1 MKKSFIVY
9 LRGLFLIVFISS
21 LIFSFIPS
29 QNAFAAPSMT
39 VTPITWNV
47 MGLDSNNVN
56 VGPNNFPVGI
66 RVCNNGTELLENV
79 SAAFV
84 WDTSDPY
91 INLRAGSLGSATPII
106 LPSLAI
112 GACSD
117 FYFEVNIT
125 RNSAAYDHV
134 RRYHINVTSDEITT
148 PVSTPTPR
156 EIYVEH
162 LVSQSRNA
170 TTDVQLDG
178 ISIAEGGSMTLL
190 VGETYDITLIGSTA
204 TNGYEQIETFI
215 NFPNTIFQVLDVNT
229 TYTADTSPNLS
240 SPDDKLYGNG
250 CTWENDPN
258 SPNYRACLATGKAGG
273 NITVTYQVTIIGGAG
288 TAQALSTLIYDFSGS
303 SYHYNADFGTSTR
316 IANILDPASVT
327 IAKNFNPDPTSV
339 GGISTLTFTLTN
351 PTTGTISGL
360 NFTDT
365 LPTSPGAMVVAAT
378 PSASTSN
385 CGTPTFAPS
394 AGAASLSFSN
404 GTLSPNSSCTISVN
418 VTVPVVGTYNNT
430 STNLFIGSL
439 NTGNF
444 ASDSLTVG
452 SAPAGP
458 APICGLSL
466 ASWAFPAG
474 FSITSPA
481 ASTSTVTASAKPGDG
496 VVSTSFTE
504 GTNSWGSNGGVALTA
519 TFSAANED
527 YFEFAINASGYSTV
541 YMTFDAAR
549 KNTPNSPTGLAVY
562 YGTTS
567 LTTDAT
573 AGNGAASDPGTAIY
587 AANSTA
593 VPTGTTAF
601 TSFGGGSSISFTPG
615 PGTSY
620 IRIYAFNAG
629 NTASG
634 SDIFFDNVSF
644 TGCAI
649 PNPPT
654 ITKGFSPNP
663 IAQNGTSVLTFTL
676 ANSNSVALTG
686 AAFTDSLPSG
696 LQVANPTGYTTTC
709 GFSATTPTIG
719 ATSLSFSGGT
729 IPASSSCTASV
740 NVTGSAAGTYQNV
753 SGFISSTNGG
763 TNTGTTGSAS
773 ASLTILKPPVI
784 SKLFAANPILAGG
797 TSTLT
802 FTVTNPNL
810 NDSLTGLAFTDTF
823 PVSPAAMTVASPLT
837 TSNDCG
843 GTLQD
848 NTGGTLGTGD
858 PGIRL
863 TSGTLTGGNTCT
875 VTVNV
880 TAPSTGNYA
889 NTSGNV
895 SSTNGGTGNTASN
908 TLTVNAASPS
918 ISVIKQVGT
927 SAVGP
932 WSSFLAVATGTNI
945 YYQFTVEN
953 TGDVPLN
960 AVSISD
966 PTFPSAATTCNGS
979 WTNPL
984 PVAVAA
990 NDNHIDTCVIGP
1002 VTAIS
1007 GSNSNTVTA
1016 SGTYVP
1022 TSTTVTDTSTAIYA
1036 TTGLT
1041 IVKSVTE
1048 SYFTAAGN
1056 VLNYSFLVANNGS
1069 APLLGPVTVSDD
1081 KATNESCPSVNT
1093 VGDLDN
1099 YLDPG
1104 ESLTC
1109 TATYTVLAADVT
1121 AGFVTN
1127 LASATIDG
1135 VTSNTDSETVNLAA
1149 LTIDKDTTTPT
1160 VSSNGTVSYQV
1171 VVVNT
1176 GGAALTN
1183 LQVTDLL
1190 PFTAGQYTVANVTAS
1205 VTSGTI
1211 TPNFP
1216 GYDGFATSTLLAGT
1230 DTLAAGATATITI
1243 TVQLNNAVSSTYD
1256 NSATASTV
1264 QTGSIDDDGLTA
1276 NDPGTPGAGAD
1287 PETDEDV
1294 VVDIATNTPTP
1305 TATATVTATST
1316 ATVTPTATATITE
1329 TATATATETPTAT
1342 ATLTETSTSTA
1353 TPTVTATVT
1362 ETSTPTV
1369 TPTATATAT
1378 ETLTPT
1384 VTPTATATVTETVT
1398 PTVTATVTATASETV
1413 TATATVTETVTA
1425 TVTPTATATV
1435 TETLTPTVT
1444 ATVTATV
1451 TETVTPTVTAT
1462 VTATATETVT
1472 ATATV
1477 TETVTPTVTATV
1489 TATATVTV
1497 TVTPSST
1504 PTRTPTATATPA
1516 PDISITK
1523 DLSSVT
1529 FNNPN
1534 QARLTYSITVVNSG
1548 FVTLTGVQVTDNLVA
1563 AFPGAVSF
1571 NVVSLT
1577 SAGLTVNPSYN
1588 GSTNINLL
1596 TGVDSMLVGDIRTIT
1611 LVVDVDTGG
1620 DEDNYLNTAT
1630 ASGQPPS
1637 GPRVQA
1643 SDQAPAPGFVDPA
1656 ISKAANPTDAAV
1668 GEVVTFTITV
1678 RNRGNIPAPNV
1689 VVTDNLPTMF
1699 DVTAVNISSTVGSST
1714 FTTTVTPPIGTGT
1727 APYSVVITFNNNLG
1741 VSEVVTIQ
1749 IVTRVNSLGAPPV
1762 SNSASLTTTALT
1774 DNFNNNSA
1782 TAPITLGIPQ
1792 VSVMPSTGFQ
1802 PGVDTLLP
1810 SQSED
1815 KIYKATDL
1823 WLEIPAL
1830 KIKSMPIVG
1839 VPFVKGNWDVSW
1851 LDKNAGWLNGTAF
1864 PTWLGN
1870 SVITGHVYL
1879 SDGKAGPFV
1888 DLGKLKYGD
1897 RVIVHAYGSV
1907 YTYEIRENRT
1917 VSPDNVSAFKHE
1929 EKSWITLIT
1938 CKTYDESTKTYTRR
1952 IVARA
1957 VLIKVELEK

>member
-9 LRGLFLIVFISS
+9 FRILFLIVFISS
-21 LIFSFIPS
+21 FIYSFIPS
-29 QNAFAAPSMT
+29 QNAFAAPSLT

-56 VGPNNFPVGI
+56 VGPNNFPVGV
-66 RVCNNGTELLENV
+66 RVCNNGTTLLTNV
-79 SAAFV
+79 AAAFV
-84 WDTSDPY
+84 WDTTDPL
-91 INLRAGSLGSATPII
+91 INLRTGSLNPITLAT
-106 LPSLAI
+106 LGI

-117 FYFEVNIT
+117 FYFEVTIT
-125 RNSAAYDHV
+125 RNSAAYDNV
-134 RRYHINVTSDEITT
+134 ARYHINVTSTEITT

-162 LVSQSRNA
+162 LVSQARNA
-170 TTDVQLDG
+170 TTDIQLDG
-178 ISIAEGGSMTLL
+178 TSIAAGGSMTLL

-215 NFPNTIFQVLDVNT
+215 NFPNTIFQVLDVET

-258 SPNYRACLATGKAGG
+258 SPNYRACLGVGKAGG

-303 SYHYNADFGTSTR
+303 SYHYNADFGISTR

-360 NFTDT
+360 NFTDI

-378 PSASTSN
+378 PNASTSN

-394 AGAASLSFSN
+394 AGATSLSFSN
-404 GTLSPNSSCTISVN
+404 GTLSANSSCTISVN

-430 STNLFIGSL
+430 STNLFIGTL
-439 NTGNF
+439 DTGNF
-444 ASDSLTVG
+444 ASDSLTVS
-452 SAPAGP
+452 SAPTAP

-474 FSITSPA
+474 FSTTSPA
-481 ASTSTVTASAKPGDG
+481 ASTSSVTASAKPGDG
-496 VVSTSFTE
+496 VVSTDFSE
-504 GTNSWGSNGGVALTA
+504 GTNSWGSNGGVALGT

-527 YFEFAINASGYSTV
+527 YFEFAINSSGYSTV
-541 YMTFDAAR
+541 YLTFDAAR
-549 KNTPNSPTGLAVY
+549 KNTPNSPRGIAVY

-593 VPTGTTAF
+593 LPTGTTAF
-601 TSFGGGSSISFTPG
+601 SSFGGGSSISFTPG
-615 PGTSY
+615 SGTSY

-634 SDIFFDNVSF
+634 SDVFFDNVAF
-644 TGCAI
+644 TGCAT

-663 IAQNGTSVLTFTL
+663 IAQNGTSLLTFTL
-676 ANSNSVALTG
+676 ANSNSVSLTG
-686 AAFTDSLPSG
+686 AAFIDSLPSG
-696 LQVANPTGYTTTC
+696 LQVASPTGYTTTC
-709 GFSATTPTIG
+709 GFSATTPSAA

-729 IPASSSCTASV
+729 IPASSSCTVSV
-740 NVTGSAAGTYQNV
+740 NITGAAAGSYQNV
-753 SGFISSTNGG
+753 SGFVSSTNGG
-763 TNTGTTGSAS
+763 TNTGATGSAS
-773 ASLTILKPPVI
+773 ASLTIIKPPAI

-802 FTVTNPNL
+802 FTITNPNL

-823 PVSPAAMTVASPLT
+823 PTSPAAMIVASPLT
-837 TSNDCG
+837 TSNSCG

-848 NTGGTLGTGD
+848 NTGGTLGTSD

-863 TSGTLTGGNTCT
+863 TGGTLTGGSTCT

-880 TAPSTGNYA
+880 TAPVIGNYA
-889 NTSGNV
+889 NTSGSV
-895 SSTNGGTGNTASN
+895 SSTNGGTGNTALD
-908 TLTVNAASPS
+908 TLTVNNASPS
-918 ISVIKQVGT
+918 ISIIKQVGT
-927 SAVGP
+927 SASGP
-932 WSSFLAVATGTNI
+932 WSSFLAVATGTSI

-953 TGDVPLN
+953 TGDVPLTS
-960 AVSISD
+960 VSISD
-966 PTFPSAATTCNGS
+966 PTFPSAATTCNGT
-979 WTNPL
+979 WTDPL

-990 NDNHIDTCVIGP
+990 NNNHIDTCVIGP
-1002 VTAIS
+1002 VTASS

-1016 SGTYVP
+1016 SGTYVA
-1022 TSTTVTDTSTAIYA
+1022 TTVTDTSTATYA

-1041 IVKSVTE
+1041 IAKSVTE

-1056 VLNYSFLVANNGS
+1056 VLNYSFLVTNNGS

-1081 KATNESCPSVNT
+1081 KAVNESCPSVTT

-1121 AGFVTN
+1121 AGSVTN
-1127 LASATIDG
+1127 LASASIDG
-1135 VTSNTDSETVNLAA
+1135 VTSNTDSKTVNLAV

-1160 VSSNGTVSYQV
+1160 ASSNGIVSYQI

-1190 PFTAGQYTVANVTAS
+1190 PFTAGQYTVTNVTAS

-1211 TPNFP
+1211 TPFP
-1216 GYDGFATSTLLAGT
+1216 GYDGSATSTLLAGT
-1230 DTLAAGATATITI
+1230 DTLAVGATATITI
-1243 TVQLNNAVSSTYD
+1243 TIALNNATSATYD
-1256 NSATASTV
+1256 NSATVSTV
-1264 QTGSIDDDGLTA
+1264 QTGNVDDDGLTA
-1276 NDPGTPGAGAD
+1276 DDPGTPGAGAD

-1294 VVDIATNTPTP
+1294 VVDIATNTPTITATSTATTTATTTATP
-1305 TATATVTATST
+1305 TATETETVTPTSTETATVTATPTETVTPTTT
-1316 ATVTPTATATITE
+1316 ATPTVTATTTPTATATETQTVTPTATVTE
-1329 TATATATETPTAT
+1329 TVTATTTATVTATVTETLTPSSTPTAT
-1342 ATLTETSTSTA
+1342 ATLTETA
-1353 TPTVTATVT
+1353 TPTATTTATVT
-1362 ETSTPTV
+1362 PTNTTTPTATVTVTLTPSSTPTQ
-1369 TPTATATAT
+1369 TQTATATAT
-1378 ETLTPT
+1378 
-1384 VTPTATATVTETVT
+1384 
-1398 PTVTATVTATASETV
+1398 
-1413 TATATVTETVTA
+1413 
-1425 TVTPTATATV
+1425 
-1435 TETLTPTVT
+1435 
-1444 ATVTATV
+1444 
-1451 TETVTPTVTAT
+1451 
-1462 VTATATETVT
+1462 
-1472 ATATV
+1472 
-1477 TETVTPTVTATV
+1477 
-1489 TATATVTV
+1489 
-1497 TVTPSST
+1497 PS
-1504 PTRTPTATATPA
+1504 RTPTATATPA
-1516 PDISITK
+1516 PGINITK
-1523 DLSSVT
+1523 DLSGVT

-1548 FVTLTGVQVTDNLVA
+1548 LVTLTAVQVTDNLVA

-1577 SAGLTVNPSYN
+1577 SSGLTVNPGYN

-1596 TGVDSMLVGDIRTIT
+1596 TGVDSMLVGDIHTIT

-1637 GPRVQA
+1637 GPRIQA
-1643 SDQAPAPGFVDPA
+1643 TDQAPAPGFVDPA
-1656 ISKAANPTDAAV
+1656 IAKAANPTDAAV

-1689 VVTDNLPTMF
+1689 VVTDNLPIMF
-1699 DVTAVNISSTVGSST
+1699 DVTAVNVSSTVGSST
-1714 FTTTVTPPIGTGT
+1714 FTTTVTPPIGTGV
-1727 APYSVVITFNNNLG
+1727 APYSVVITFNNDLG

-1749 IVTRVNSLGAPPV
+1749 VVTRVNSLGAPPV
-1762 SNSASLTTTALT
+1762 SNSASLTTTAPT

-1782 TAPITLGIPQ
+1782 AAPLTLSIPR

-1810 SQSED
+1810 LQSTD
-1815 KIYKATDL
+1815 KTYKATDL
-1823 WLEIPAL
+1823 WLEIPTL

-1851 LDKNAGWLNGTAF
+1851 LDRNAGWLNGTAF
-1864 PTWLGN
+1864 PTWVGN

-1907 YTYEIRENRT
+1907 YTYEIRENKT

-1938 CKTYDESTKTYTRR
+1938 CKTYDESTKTYSRR

>member
-1 MKKSFIVY
+1 MYSFLKQFRKNKSLIRIITLVS
-9 LRGLFLIVFISS
+9 LLIVQFKPQSVT
-21 LIFSFIPS
+21 
-29 QNAFAAPSMT
+29 FAAPSLT

-56 VGPNNFPVGI
+56 VGPNNFPVGV
-66 RVCNNGTELLENV
+66 RVCNNGDVPLTNV
-79 SAAFV
+79 AAAFV
-84 WDTSDPY
+84 WDITDPL
-91 INLRAGSLGSATPII
+91 INLRAGSLNPIT
-106 LPSLAI
+106 LTSLAI

-117 FYFEVNIT
+117 FYFEVTIT
-125 RNSAAYDHV
+125 RNAAAYDNV
-134 RRYHINVTSDEITT
+134 ARYHINVTSTEVTT

-170 TTDVQLDG
+170 TTDVQLNG
-178 ISIAEGGSMTLL
+178 TSIAAGGSMTLL
-190 VGETYDITLIGSTA
+190 VGQTYNITLVGSTA

-215 NFPNTIFQVLDVNT
+215 NFPNTIFQVLDVDT
-229 TYTADTSPNLS
+229 TYSADTSPNVS
-240 SPDDKLYGNG
+240 NPDDKLYGNG

-258 SPNYRACLATGKAGG
+258 SPNYRACLGTGKAGG
-273 NITVTYQVTIIGGAG
+273 NITVTYQVQIIGGAG
-288 TAQALSTLIYDFSGS
+288 TAQSLSTLIYDFSGS
-303 SYHYNADFGTSTR
+303 SYHYNADFATSTR

-327 IAKNFNPDPTSV
+327 IAKNFNPDPTTA

-365 LPTSPGAMVVAAT
+365 LPTSPGAMLVAAT
-378 PSASTSN
+378 PNASTSN
-385 CGTPTFAPS
+385 CGTPTFAPT
-394 AGAASLSFSN
+394 AGAISVSFSN

-418 VTVPVVGTYNNT
+418 VTVPVAGTYNNT
-430 STNLFIGSL
+430 STNLFIGTL
-439 NTGNF
+439 NTGNS

-466 ASWAFPAG
+466 ATWAFPVA
-474 FSITSPA
+474 FSTTSPA
-481 ASTSTVTASAKPGDG
+481 ASTSSVTASAKPGDG
-496 VVSTSFTE
+496 VVSTSFAE
-504 GTNSWGSNGGVALTA
+504 GTNSWGSNGSIALGT

-541 YMTFDAAR
+541 YLTFDAAR
-549 KNTPNSPTGLAVY
+549 KNTPNSPTGIAVY

-573 AGNGAASDPGTAIY
+573 AGNGAATDPGTAIY

-615 PGTSY
+615 SGTSY

-634 SDIFFDNVSF
+634 SDIFFDNVAF

-729 IPASSSCTASV
+729 IPLSGSCTVSV
-740 NVTGSAAGTYQNV
+740 NVTGSTSGTYQNV

-773 ASLTILKPPVI
+773 ASLTILKPPTI

-802 FTVTNPNL
+802 FTITNPNL
-810 NDSLTGLAFTDTF
+810 NNSLTGLAFTDTF
-823 PVSPAAMTVASPLT
+823 PTSPAAMLVASPLT
-837 TSNDCG
+837 TSNSCG
-843 GTLQD
+843 GTLED
-848 NTGGTLGTGD
+848 NTGGTLGTSD

-863 TSGTLTGGNTCT
+863 TGGTLTGGSTCT

-880 TAPSTGNYA
+880 TAPSTGSYA
-889 NTSGNV
+889 NTSGAV
-895 SSTNGGTGNTASN
+895 SSTNAGTGNTASD
-908 TLTVNAASPS
+908 TLAVNAASPS

-927 SAVGP
+927 SPTGP
-932 WSSFLAVATGTNI
+932 WSSFLAVTTGASI

-953 TGDVPLN
+953 TGDVQLN
-960 AVSISD
+960 SVSISD
-966 PTFPSAATTCNGS
+966 PTLPAAATTCNGT

-990 NDNHIDTCVIGP
+990 NNNHIDTCVIGP

-1022 TSTTVTDTSTAIYA
+1022 TSTTVTDTSTATYA

-1041 IVKSVTE
+1041 IAKSVTQ

-1056 VLNYSFLVANNGS
+1056 VLNYSFLVTNNGS
-1069 APLLGPVTVSDD
+1069 APLLGPVTVSDN
-1081 KATNESCPSVNT
+1081 KASDESCPSVST

-1104 ESLTC
+1104 EAITC

-1127 LASATIDG
+1127 QASATING

-1160 VSSNGTVSYQV
+1160 VSSNGIVTYQV
-1171 VVVNT
+1171 VVANT

-1190 PFTAGQYTVANVTAS
+1190 PFTAGQYTVTNVTAS

-1216 GYDGFATSTLLAGT
+1216 GYNGSTTSTLLAGT
-1230 DTLAAGATATITI
+1230 DTLAVGATATITI
-1243 TVQLNNAVSSTYD
+1243 TVQLINAVSATYD
-1256 NSATASTV
+1256 NSATVSTV

-1305 TATATVTATST
+1305 TSTATVTATST
-1316 ATVTPTATATITE
+1316 AT
-1329 TATATATETPTAT
+1329 ETPTAT
-1342 ATLTETSTSTA
+1342 ATVTETLTPTV

-1362 ETSTPTV
+1362 ETM
-1369 TPTATATAT
+1369 TATAT
-1378 ETLTPT
+1378 ETATPSATAT
-1384 VTPTATATVTETVT
+1384 VTATVTETL
-1398 PTVTATVTATASETV
+1398 
-1413 TATATVTETVTA
+1413 TA

-1435 TETLTPTVT
+1435 TETLTPTITPTVTETMTETVTPTVTSTVTATVTETVTPTTTPTITATVTETVTPTTT

-1451 TETVTPTVTAT
+1451 TETVTPTTTAT
-1462 VTATATETVT
+1462 VTATVT
-1472 ATATV
+1472 TTV
-1477 TETVTPTVTATV
+1477 TETVTPTTTATV
-1489 TATATVTV
+1489 TTTVTATT
-1497 TVTPSST
+1497 TA
-1504 PTRTPTATATPA
+1504 TATATPSRTATTTATPA
-1516 PDISITK
+1516 PGISITK
-1523 DLSSVT
+1523 DLSTVT

-1534 QARLTYSITVVNSG
+1534 QARLTYSITVANSG

-1571 NVVSLT
+1571 DVVSVT
-1577 SAGLTVNPSYN
+1577 SAGLTVNPGYN
-1588 GSTNINLL
+1588 GSTDINLL
-1596 TGVDSMLVGDIRTIT
+1596 TGVDSMLVGEIRTIT

-1689 VVTDNLPTMF
+1689 VVTDNLPAMF
-1699 DVTAVNISSTVGSST
+1699 DVTAVNVSSTVGSST
-1714 FTTTVTPPIGTGT
+1714 FTTTVTPPIGTGV
-1727 APYSVVITFNNNLG
+1727 APYSVVITFNNDLG

-1774 DNFNNNSA
+1774 DNFNNNIA
-1782 TAPITLGIPQ
+1782 AARLTLGIPQ
-1792 VSVMPSTGFQ
+1792 ISVMPATGFQ

-1810 SQSED
+1810 SQPVD
-1815 KIYKATDL
+1815 KTYKATDL

-1864 PTWLGN
+1864 PTWVGN

-1879 SDGKAGPFV
+1879 SDGKPGPFV

-1938 CKTYDESTKTYTRR
+1938 CKTYDESTKTYSRR